1 MRTVGVRELK
11 ARLSEE
17 LRAVGRGE
25 VILVTDRGRV
35 VAELRA
41 PGSGPTGV
49 TGFLDKRLEAWI
61 RDGRARID
69 DAETPASYPPS
80 PIELPP
86 GTAQRLLDELREEG

>member
-1 MRTVGVRELK
+1 MRTVGIRELK

-25 VILVTDRGRV
+25 VIWVTDRGRV

-41 PGSGPTGV
+41 PGAGTAGV
-49 TGFLDKRLEAWI
+49 AGALDRRLEAWI
-61 RDGRARID
+61 RDGRAHID
-69 DAETPASYPPS
+69 DTETPASYPPS
-80 PIELPP
+80 PVALPP